1 MTMDET
7 VDYQGLFEVIRKE
20 NERLR
25 MTIVSL
31 KDNGYTLK
39 NRVDDLIEHVVNDPM
54 TMLYIFMAVSILLQ
68 VVLPLLKWVMEK
80 RREK

>member
-1 MTMDET
+1 MDET

-25 MTIVSL
+25 MQIVGL

-39 NRVDDLIEHVVNDPM
+39 EKVADWITSVTSDPM
-54 TMLYIFMAVSILLQ
+54 VILQALLAASILLQ
-68 VVLPLLKWVMEK
+68 VVLPLLKWAMEK

>member
-1 MTMDET
+1 MDET

-25 MTIVSL
+25 MQIVGL
-31 KDNGYTLK
+31 KDNGYTLR
-39 NRVDDLIEHVVNDPM
+39 NRIDDLVEHVVNDPM

-68 VVLPLLKWVMEK
+68 VVLPLLKWVMEI

>member
-1 MTMDET
+1 MDET